1 MTEHI
6 HTHHARPARS
16 SAIQNKISTSS
27 LSHSPL
33 LHPFAL
39 SLYTKLLFL
48 WGFFWFYGPKLI
60 KKTTVH
66 NWYNRYKPYRVCVC
80 VCACVIIQISK
91 PIKTN
96 IQKNMVNR
104 YSHAIVL
111 SYYESRGWITLPP
124 SFQSS
129 FLSQPH
135 STPPPP
141 VPPLPPK
148 LPPPLPSSHDKEPIS
163 CIRYHRPAVINQ
175 RGRQPGPVTYP
186 STPRSSTP
194 PSRAQPP
201 IKSITSTST
210 TRSPSKSI
218 RHGRSPLRPTPSIIT
233 EIFDPGNTSATAACQ
248 YAQLS
253 PDQAS
258 PILPSPSSQQRTSAL
273 TNYDCPSPTS
283 TIFNLLGPDPL
294 FDDDRDY
301 TPPLTNSGS
310 SLSSFHLEAATPFL
324 SESPTDSHDSPI
336 LKPFDD
342 FVPTF
347 DEFSQYAAE
356 MGSPWHDPASPTAP
370 TIFSLPTVDLSIQ
383 PAMRGRPPPPPPP
396 PLPVEEDEGE
406 DDAIP
411 PPIARHKRPGPA
423 KLTKVDRS
431 AMSFLKQQQAATAA
445 AHLSSSSKRS
455 GGDYSYALGIADP
468 PAIPLNLG
476 SHFSSLRQ
484 SPPPPLP
491 RSRQQQQMGI
501 AAGGPVANS
510 DSFEQTH
517 NTVNHH
523 SGLSDWIKGNRSK
536 R

>member
-1 MTEHI
+1 
-6 HTHHARPARS
+6 
-16 SAIQNKISTSS
+16 
-27 LSHSPL
+27 
-33 LHPFAL
+33 
-39 SLYTKLLFL
+39 
-48 WGFFWFYGPKLI
+48 
-60 KKTTVH
+60 
-66 NWYNRYKPYRVCVC
+66 
-80 VCACVIIQISK
+80 
-91 PIKTN
+91 
-96 IQKNMVNR
+96 MVNR

-141 VPPLPPK
+141 IPPLP
-148 LPPPLPSSHDKEPIS
+148 PPPLPSLHDKEPIS
-163 CIRYHRPAVINQ
+163 CIRYHRPAVVNQ
-175 RGRQPGPVTYP
+175 RGRQPGPVAYP

-194 PSRAQPP
+194 PSRAHA
-201 IKSITSTST
+201 SITSIPSTST
-210 TRSPSKSI
+210 NSTTTTTPSPSKSI
-218 RHGRSPLRPTPSIIT
+218 RPARSPLRPTPSIIT
-233 EIFDPGNTSATAACQ
+233 EIFDPGNTSAAAAAAAAACQ
-248 YAQLS
+248 YAHS
-253 PDQAS
+253 PPVQA
-258 PILPSPSSQQRTSAL
+258 LPTSSSPSSQQRISAL

-283 TIFNLLGPDPL
+283 TIFNLLGPDSSWQ
-294 FDDDRDY
+294 DDLDY

-310 SLSSFHLEAATPFL
+310 SVSSSFRLEAATPFL

-356 MGSPWHDPASPTAP
+356 TGSPWHDPASPTAP
-370 TIFSLPTVDLSIQ
+370 TIFSLPTVDLSIH
-383 PAMRGRPPPPPPP
+383 PALRCRPPQPPPPPPP
-396 PLPVEEDEGE
+396 PPPVEEDEGE

-411 PPIARHKRPGPA
+411 PPIARHRRPGPA

-431 AMSFLKQQQAATAA
+431 AMSFLKQQPAAAATTTTTTAA
-445 AHLSSSSKRS
+445 TAHLSSSSKRS

-484 SPPPPLP
+484 APPPP

-501 AAGGPVANS
+501 AVGGPAASS
-510 DSFEQTH
+510 DLVEQTH
-517 NTVNHH
+517 ISGNHH
-523 SGLSDWIKGNRSK
+523 NGFSDWIKGNRSK